1 MSNYSFEDEDT
12 SMWHILEAA
21 PATDF
26 QKKTTDAFTGS
37 VSLHFWHQ
45 DSVEFTVEQ
54 EITGLREGLYTLSV
68 QAQGGDMDE
77 DAQLCLYAVSD
88 GQRYEQPFRVDGWV
102 VWQNP
107 VITNI
112 LCTGGSMTIGVSVKA
127 NGGAW
132 GTLDDF
138 LLNPTA

>member
-1 MSNYSFEDEDT
+1 MDEKIT
-12 SMWHILEAA
+12 
-21 PATDF
+21 ATDLKALLMALPNR
-26 QKKTTDAFTGS
+26 KKETCK
-37 VSLHFWHQ
+37 
-45 DSVEFTVEQ
+45 
-54 EITGLREGLYTLSV
+54 IRMKRLSKEAGQPIYFELAALDYDDV
-68 QAQGGDMDE
+68 AWIKSMGGDMDA
-77 DAQLCLYAVSD
+77 DARLCLYAVSD

-112 LCTGGSMTIGVSVKA
+112 SCTGGSMTIGVSVKA

-138 LLNPTA
+138 LLNPAD